1 MRYYSVIA
9 PLALVSLALTAPLAA
24 QSDAPPAMGQYTAV
38 AVPPLGPASDYE
50 WNYTRSDVPVD
61 PAWTFG
67 TLPNG
72 MRYALR
78 HNETPAGTA
87 LVRLR
92 IGSGSLEEH
101 DDERGLAHYLE
112 HMAFNGSA
120 KIPEGE
126 MVKLLERKGLAFGA
140 DTNAST
146 GFETTTYKLDLP
158 RTDGDMIDTA
168 LMLMRETA
176 SNLTLSPAAVER
188 EQGVILAEKR
198 DRNTFALRATEDSW
212 QFLTPDARYT
222 QRLPIGIDETIRAA
236 DPARLRGFYK
246 RTYVPANTVLIV
258 VGDIDVAKVEAKI
271 RSMFGVW
278 QPSAPPSAKVA
289 SPIDTSRK
297 GLSHVYLDPALSE
310 RVTVSR
316 LSRWRNE
323 PDTIAQRQQNLLRQ
337 VGYAIV
343 NRRLAQLVRTD
354 DPPFRA
360 AGFGS
365 NDLFQ
370 SANVTGL
377 TIDTVDGGWQTGL
390 DAAAKVWRQSMIY
403 GFTGAEVAEQVA
415 RLRAAQV
422 NAANSQD
429 TRSNAALVN
438 AMENLLRDGLVPS
451 TPQSSLER
459 FEAFAPAITP
469 VNVLAALRQD
479 AAPLDD
485 PLIRFQGRT
494 APAGGADALRQTW
507 DTAIVAPV
515 AQPEAKDV
523 PQFGYDDFGTP
534 GTVVSDTIS
543 PVLGIREIR
552 FANGV
557 RLNLKQ
563 TDLQKDR
570 IAFRLSLD
578 GGDLLN
584 TAQEPLTTAM
594 VSTLPLGGLGK
605 HSQDEIESIFA
616 GRTVS
621 LNIQSRGDAFVMD
634 GTTVPEDMSQQLD
647 LLTAAITDPGY
658 RREGEVRYQR
668 SIANFFKQKDAT
680 PASALGTSIGGILS
694 NSDPRFSL
702 QPQCAYE
709 ALSFHKLRYAIADRL
724 EHGAIEL
731 ALVGDFDQQAVIAQ
745 VARTLG
751 ALPARETEFRDSP
764 WLRQRPFTDKRTRHT
779 IYHTG
784 ESDQALIGFI
794 WPTVG
799 DRDPAK
805 MAQFELLER
814 IVKIELQDELRERLG
829 KTYSP
834 DVSSSISH
842 LWIDYGTFSLAA
854 SVDVKD
860 LDVTRAS
867 IAAVLRDLSRK
878 PISSDLLKR
887 ARQPLLEDYAN
898 ALKTN
903 GGWLRLV
910 DRAQTQ
916 PELIERFEEMPKRL
930 KAVTHR
936 QLRQTAGEYL
946 TPNAAVEVVVVPA
959 VSTEKSTPSTTEA
972 PNSGDTR
979 PASTAP
985 VAPEI
990 GR

>member
-24 QSDAPPAMGQYTAV
+24 QSDAPPATGQYTAV

-50 WNYTRSDVPVD
+50 WNYTRSDVAVD

-78 HNETPAGTA
+78 HNQTPAGTA

-158 RTDGDMIDTA
+158 RADGDMIDTA

-176 SNLTLSPAAVER
+176 SNLILSPAAVER
-188 EQGVILAEKR
+188 ERGVILAEKR
-198 DRNTFALRATEDSW
+198 DRNTYALRATEDSW

-222 QRLPIGIDETIRAA
+222 QRLPIGIDEKIRAA

-271 RSMFGVW
+271 RAMFGDW
-278 QPSAPPSAKVA
+278 QPSAPPSAKVP
-289 SPIDTSRK
+289 SPIDTSRT
-297 GLSHVYLDPALSE
+297 GQAHIYLDPALSE

-316 LSRWRNE
+316 LAPWRDE
-323 PDTIAQRQQNLLRQ
+323 PDTIAQRQRNLLRQ
-337 VGYAIV
+337 IGYAIV
-343 NRRLAQLVRTD
+343 NRRLAQLVQSE

-360 AGFGS
+360 ASFGS
-365 NDLFQ
+365 GDLFQ
-370 SANVTGL
+370 SASVTGL

-390 DAAAKVWRQSMIY
+390 NAAAKVWRQSMAY
-403 GFTGAEVAEQVA
+403 GFTNAEVAEQVSQ
-415 RLRAAQV
+415 LRAAQIT
-422 NAANSQD
+422 AAKSQD

-438 AMENLLRDGLVPS
+438 AVENLLQDGLVPS
-451 TPQSSLER
+451 TPQDSLER
-459 FEAFAPAITP
+459 FEKFAPSITP
-469 VNVLAALRQD
+469 DNVLAALRED
-479 AAPLDD
+479 AAPLDA
-485 PLIRFQGRT
+485 PLIRLQGRT
-494 APAGGADALRQTW
+494 APVGGVDALRRTW
-507 DTAIVAPV
+507 DTAMAAPIARPV
-515 AQPEAKDV
+515 EKVLPS
-523 PQFGYDDFGTP
+523 FGYDDFGKP
-534 GTVVSDTIS
+534 GTVVSDTVDPIM
-543 PVLGIREIR
+543 GIREVR

-557 RLNLKQ
+557 RLNLKP
-563 TDLQKDR
+563 TNLREDG

-578 GGDLLN
+578 GGELLD
-584 TAQEPLTTAM
+584 TAQDPLATAM

-605 HSQDEIESIFA
+605 HSLDEIQSILA
-616 GRTVS
+616 GKTVS
-621 LNIQSRGDAFVMD
+621 FNLQSSGDAFVME
-634 GTTVPEDMSQQLD
+634 GTTIPADLSQQLA
-647 LLTAAITDPGY
+647 LLTATITDPGY
-658 RREGEVRYQR
+658 RNEGEVRYRQ
-668 SIANFFKQKDAT
+668 SIANFFEQKDAT
-680 PASALGTSIGGILS
+680 PASALANSIGSILS
-694 NSDPRFSL
+694 NGDPRFSL

-709 ALSFHKLRYAIADRL
+709 ALSFHKLRYAIGDRL
-724 EHGAIEL
+724 AHGAIEL
-731 ALVGDFDQQAVIAQ
+731 ALVGDFDPQVAIAE

-751 ALPARETEFRDSP
+751 ALPTREPKFRDSP
-764 WLRQRPFTDKRTRHT
+764 WLRERPFTDKRTRHI

-784 ESDQALIGFI
+784 ENDQALVSYT

-799 DRDPAK
+799 DSDFNK
-805 MAQFELLER
+805 VVQFGLLER
-814 IVKIELQDELRERLG
+814 IVQIELQDELRERLG

-834 DVSSSISH
+834 SVSSSNSH

-860 LDVTRAS
+860 IEATQTA
-867 IAAVLRDLSRK
+867 IATVLRDLARK

-887 ARQPLLEDYAN
+887 ARQPLLESYAN
-898 ALKTN
+898 ALKSN
-903 GGWLRLV
+903 AGWLKLAS
-910 DRAQTQ
+910 RAQTQ
-916 PELIERFEEMPKRL
+916 PEILEHFQEFPKRL

-936 QLRQTAGEYL
+936 QLRQIAGEYL
-946 TPNAAVEVVVVPA
+946 TPAQAVEVLVLPA
-959 VSTEKSTPSTTEA
+959 TKAEAEAAASNATDTPTE
-972 PNSGDTR
+972 
-979 PASTAP
+979 PATSNAP
-985 VAPEI
+985 VAPKTS
-990 GR
+990 R